1 MKHSDDVDESRRQLL
16 IQALAAGFFSAGF
29 PVVNSYAASIFSKKP
44 TKLPPGQSIYRIA
57 GQVTVNGKDA
67 TLETIVKPG
76 DTIQTSK
83 DGEIIFVVNG
93 NNSMILGSNSH
104 LVIETQQSKVEKDKK
119 KKLPQPEHLVSSVI
133 TGLNLLAGRLLS
145 VSRDT
150 PMRINTATAVLGIR
164 GTGFYIES
172 DPELTYF
179 CTCYGIT
186 DVASISNPA
195 SKETI
200 ESKHHDHPVYIV
212 KDTLGNNIRKAPFI
226 NHTDQELSL
235 IELLV
240 GREPPYVFP
249 ADNYGPLR
257 RNY

>member
-1 MKHSDDVDESRRQLL
+1 MKHTDEIDDPRRRLL
-16 IQALAAGFFSAGF
+16 IQAFAAGFFSAGF
-29 PVVNSYAASIFSKKP
+29 PGANSFAASIFSKKP
-44 TKLPPGQSIYRIA
+44 SKLPHGQSIYRIS
-57 GQVTVNGKDA
+57 GQASVNGKEA
-67 TLETIVKPG
+67 TLETVVKPG
-76 DTIQTSK
+76 DTIQTGK
-83 DGEIIFVVNG
+83 DSEIIFVVNG

-104 LVIETQQSKVEKDKK
+104 LVIETQQKK
-119 KKLPQPEHLVSSVI
+119 IEPKKAAPQPEEPASLLI
-133 TGLNLLAGRLLS
+133 TGLNLLAGKLLS

-150 PMRINTATAVLGIR
+150 PMRLNTATAVLGIR

-179 CTCYGIT
+179 CTCYGIS
-186 DVASISNPA
+186 DVASISSPA

-200 ESKHHDHPVYIV
+200 ESKHHDRPVYIV
-212 KDTLGNNIRKAPFI
+212 KDNLGNNIRRAPFI

-240 GREPPYVFP
+240 GREPPFVFP
-249 ADNYGPLR
+249 ADNYGPIR